1 MDNNMKLSPPWITYF
16 HEIEQLFEP
25 DEEIKLVIDENANE
39 IKMYVDNTDKANA
52 LAMLLPAE
60 KKFGNITVKTTIY
73 PPNLAEGES
82 LDLFEKAFAGNPIM
96 KGTAS
101 AQGIYAGLKYVIFE
115 NKVVQFFNDNLDDA
129 HGVKSTLYQD
139 IAKDVFG
146 DTDGIFFCTDLAY
159 EELGAPL
166 GEWP

>member
-1 MDNNMKLSPPWITYF
+1 MKLSPPWVTYF

-25 DEEIKLVIDENANE
+25 DDEIKLVIDENANE

-52 LAMLLPAE
+52 LTMLLPAE
-60 KKFGNITVKTTIY
+60 KKFCNITIKTTIY
-73 PPNLAEGES
+73 PPNLAEGKS

-115 NKVVQFFNDNLDDA
+115 NKVVQFFNDNLDDVC
-129 HGVKSTLYQD
+129 GVKSTLYQD

-146 DTDGIFFCTDLAY
+146 ETDGVFFCTELEDA
-159 EELGAPL
+159 ELGAPL